1 MKIKKDYEKSID
13 LLLERE
19 GMEREEIDSKRRGG
33 SGLDFSL
40 SSSRDGSHLSGG
52 GGETGRRRPSF
63 KSIARVI
70 GKVSKLKESRSGQD
84 EMDAGNDSTT
94 HSVSLSGN
102 NHNNSSHSSCGGG
115 VTDNSGVMAGS
126 RSGGEDDV
134 FGYETKK
141 KDESQNSSFR
151 KIAKSVGKMAKIF
164 KKK

>member
-40 SSSRDGSHLSGG
+40 SGSHLSG

-84 EMDAGNDSTT
+84 KMDAGNDSTT
-94 HSVSLSGN
+94 HSVSLGGN
-102 NHNNSSHSSCGGG
+102 NNNSSHSSCGG
-115 VTDNSGVMAGS
+115 VTDNSGVMAAS

-134 FGYETKK
+134 FGFETKK